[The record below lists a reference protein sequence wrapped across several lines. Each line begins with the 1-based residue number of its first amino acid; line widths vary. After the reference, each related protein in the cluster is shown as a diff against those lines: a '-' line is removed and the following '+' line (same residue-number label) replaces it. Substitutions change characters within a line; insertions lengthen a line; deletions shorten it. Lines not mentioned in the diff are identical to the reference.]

1 MKKTTRRRIAFWGVI
16 GIVVV
21 GAGIVAVMPKA
32 IPVDM
37 ATVARGPMTVTLD
50 HEGKTRVR
58 ERFVVSAPVSGRV
71 LRIELR
77 PGDAV
82 VANQTVLAT
91 MRPGTSALL
100 DTRTRIEAQ
109 SRVKAAEA
117 MAGQARAARD
127 QARTQSEFANT
138 ERERTKNLAAQGLVT
153 PQARQAAD
161 TEAVARQGA
170 LEAAEAA
177 VQAAQHDVETAR
189 ATLLEPGTT
198 TARDG
203 GRAELVVRAP
213 VNGVVLQR
221 LHESEAPVAQGEPLL
236 EVADL
241 SALEVIADFLSTD
254 AVRIEP
260 GMPVLIDGWGGRG
273 SLNGR
278 VNRVEPGGF
287 LKVSALGVEE
297 QRVWVVV
304 NFTEPRS
311 AWQALGDGYR
321 VEARVVVWSRDN
333 VIEAPTSALF
343 RRGDSWAVFAVENG
357 VARLRRVEV
366 GQRNGV
372 MAEIL
377 SGLKAGDQ
385 VVVYPP
391 DEVTDGVRVSQRGT

>member
-1 MKKTTRRRIAFWGVI
+1 MKKTTRRRIVFWGVI
-16 GIVVV
+16 GIGAV
-21 GAGIVAVMPKA
+21 GAGIVAMMPKA
-32 IPVDM
+32 VPVDM
-37 ATVARGPMTVTLD
+37 ATIARGPMTVTLD

-91 MRPGTSALL
+91 MLPGTSTLL
-100 DTRTRIEAQ
+100 DARTRAEAQ
-109 SRVKAAEA
+109 SRVKSAEA
-117 MAGQARAARD
+117 MLGQVRAARD

-138 ERERTKNLAAQGLVT
+138 ERERTKSLAAQGLAT
-153 PQARQAAD
+153 PQARQAAE

-177 VQAAQHDVETAR
+177 VQAAQHDLETSR
-189 ATLLEPGTT
+189 AALLEPGA
-198 TARDG
+198 TAMAG
-203 GRAELVVRAP
+203 GRPELVVRAP

-236 EVADL
+236 EVADV

-254 AVRIEP
+254 AVRIKP
-260 GMPVLIDGWGGRG
+260 GMPVLIEGWGG
-273 SLNGR
+273 SAPLNGV

-304 NFTEPRS
+304 SFADPRS

-321 VEARVVVWSRDN
+321 VEARVVTWSQDN
-333 VIEAPTSALF
+333 VIQAPTSAMF
-343 RRGDSWAVFAVENG
+343 RRGDNWSVFAVENG

-372 MAEIL
+372 MAEIR
-377 SGLKAGDQ
+377 SGLKAGEQ

-391 DEVTDGVRVSQRGT
+391 DAVTDGVRVSQRGM